1 MAEEK
6 VSTEFYFYKD
16 LDDAFLNVIKTINQD
31 KTKRENV
38 FANVMYI
45 NKPYGKKDV
54 VVYVAKSDDVDEDYK
69 LIYPENPVE
78 RMKLVNRNG
87 LKKVYS
93 LQGQQSYVEIE
104 QIFFRQVYDGKI
116 PIEPLNIAYNGSRT
130 ISNFLNLSSYKNCD
144 DIECIRQKPK
154 CDNKSFFVD
163 NAIKFSKD
171 TDIPHTYMFCRQYGV
186 IEISDELNKINNYD
200 EFIARLENEYKIN
213 FIIASDIEN
222 NLRNF
227 GSDKS
232 KEFIAKYRLKDIT
245 LSEDD
250 TKKVIEILGRAD
262 SYDVFSSQLKRDIFS
277 DKPELR
283 ASGNN
288 IKNYLKYMGE
298 DRIKG
303 FVNQLNAEIEQIYMQ
318 QKDKM
323 TQLSK
328 KEPSLLE
335 MTFSIGQKVSEQM
348 TEVLRSGRRTI
359 RDIKTRVSPYSE
371 GLMRR
376 GESMLRNIQR
386 TGENV
391 AENIR
396 RGIESRRIYKKND
409 EKQSK
414 KQDENIV

>member
-1 MAEEK
+1 MTEEK
-6 VSTEFYFYKD
+6 VSTDFYFYKD
-16 LDDAFLNVIKTINQD
+16 LDNAFFKVIQAINQD
-31 KTKRENV
+31 ITKRENV
-38 FANVMYI
+38 FANVMYV
-45 NKPYGKKDV
+45 NKPDGKKDV
-54 VVYVAKSDDVDEDYK
+54 VVYVEKSDDVDKEYK

-78 RMKLVNRNG
+78 RMKLVERNN
-87 LKKVYS
+87 LKKVYT
-93 LQGQQSYVEIE
+93 LQGQPDVEFDK
-104 QIFFRQVYDGKI
+104 IFFRQVYDGTI

-154 CDNKSFFVD
+154 CDNKSFFID
-163 NAIKFSKD
+163 NAIKFSKEID
-171 TDIPHTYMFCRQYGV
+171 KPHTNMFCRQYGV
-186 IEISDELNKINNYD
+186 IEISDELNKINDYD
-200 EFIARLENEYKIN
+200 KFIARLENEYKIN

-232 KEFIAKYRLKDIT
+232 QEFLAKYRLKNIQ

-250 TKKVIEILGRAD
+250 RKKVIEILGRAD

-288 IKNYLKYMGE
+288 IKNFLKYMGE

-303 FVNQLNAEIEQIYMQ
+303 FVNQLNTEIDQIYMQ

-323 TQLSK
+323 TQLLK

>member
-6 VSTEFYFYKD
+6 VSIDFYFYKD
-16 LDDAFLNVIKTINQD
+16 LDNAFFKVIQAINQD

-38 FANVMYI
+38 FANVMYV
-45 NKPYGKKDV
+45 NKPDGKKDV
-54 VVYVAKSDDVDEDYK
+54 VVYVEKSDDVDEEYK

-78 RMKLVNRNG
+78 RMKLVERNG
-87 LKKVYS
+87 LKKVYT
-93 LQGQQSYVEIE
+93 LKGQPDVEFDK
-104 QIFFRQVYDGKI
+104 IFFRQVYDGTI

-130 ISNFLNLSSYKNCD
+130 ISNFLNLSSYKNCE

-163 NAIKFSKD
+163 NAIKFSKEID
-171 TDIPHTYMFCRQYGV
+171 KPHTNMFCRQYGV

-232 KEFIAKYRLKDIT
+232 QEFLAKYRLKNIQ

-250 TKKVIEILGRAD
+250 RKKVIEILGRAD

-283 ASGNN
+283 ATGNN

-335 MTFSIGQKVSEQM
+335 ITFSIGQKVSEQM

-359 RDIKTRVSPYSE
+359 RDIKKRVSPYSE
-371 GLMRR
+371 GLMKR
-376 GESMLRNIQR
+376 GKSMLKNISS
-386 TGENV
+386 
-391 AENIR
+391 
-396 RGIESRRIYKKND
+396 GIESMQRSQRGKR
-409 EKQSK
+409 E
-414 KQDENIV
+414 DENIV

>member
-1 MAEEK
+1 MTEEK
-6 VSTEFYFYKD
+6 VSTDFYFYKD
-16 LDDAFLNVIKTINQD
+16 LDNAFFKVIQAINQD
-31 KTKRENV
+31 ITKRENV
-38 FANVMYI
+38 FANVMYV
-45 NKPYGKKDV
+45 NKPDGKKDV
-54 VVYVAKSDDVDEDYK
+54 VVYVEKSDDVDKEYK

-78 RMKLVNRNG
+78 RMKLVERNN
-87 LKKVYS
+87 LKKVYT
-93 LQGQQSYVEIE
+93 LQGQPDVEFDK
-104 QIFFRQVYDGKI
+104 IFFRQVYDGTI

-154 CDNKSFFVD
+154 CDNKSFFID
-163 NAIKFSKD
+163 NAIKFSKEID
-171 TDIPHTYMFCRQYGV
+171 KPHTNMFCRQYGV

-227 GSDKS
+227 GSDES
-232 KEFIAKYRLKDIT
+232 QEFLAKYRLKNIQ

-250 TKKVIEILGRAD
+250 RKKVIEILGRAD

-288 IKNYLKYMGE
+288 IKNFLKYMGE

-303 FVNQLNAEIEQIYMQ
+303 FVNQLNTEIDQIYMQ

-323 TQLSK
+323 TQLLK

>member
-6 VSTEFYFYKD
+6 VSIDFYFYKD
-16 LDDAFLNVIKTINQD
+16 LDNAFFKVIQAINQD

-38 FANVMYI
+38 FANVMYV
-45 NKPYGKKDV
+45 NKPDGKKDV
-54 VVYVAKSDDVDEDYK
+54 VVYVEKSDDVDEEYK

-78 RMKLVNRNG
+78 RMKLVERNG
-87 LKKVYS
+87 LKKVYT
-93 LQGQQSYVEIE
+93 LQGQPDVEFDK
-104 QIFFRQVYDGKI
+104 IFFRQVYDGTI

-163 NAIKFSKD
+163 NAIKFSKEID
-171 TDIPHTYMFCRQYGV
+171 KPHTNMFCRQYGV
-186 IEISDELNKINNYD
+186 IEISDELNKINNYE

-232 KEFIAKYRLKDIT
+232 QEFLAKYRLKNIQ

-250 TKKVIEILGRAD
+250 RKKVIEILGRAD

-335 MTFSIGQKVSEQM
+335 ITFSIGQKVSEQM

-396 RGIESRRIYKKND
+396 RGIETRRIYKKQD
-409 EKQSK
+409 K